1 MGYSCSLLPLNVINN
16 VSTYNSSSI
25 WFSYPKIR
33 VTVGEKVARSVIK
46 LAMVEEPTKARN
58 IKIVETIGT
67 RVKIFITIYKIN
79 KNQYTIKYRSAKFGM
94 KDQIS
99 SDRL

>member
-16 VSTYNSSSI
+16 KSTYNSSSI

-67 RVKIFITIYKIN
+67 RVNIFYYDIQNKQKPIHYKIP
-79 KNQYTIKYRSAKFGM
+79 KC
-94 KDQIS
+94 
-99 SDRL
+99 

>member
-1 MGYSCSLLPLNVINN
+1 MINN
-16 VSTYNSSSI
+16 KSTYNSSSI

-67 RVKIFITIYKIN
+67 RVNIFYYDIQNKKKTIHYKTP
-79 KNQYTIKYRSAKFGM
+79 KC
-94 KDQIS
+94 
-99 SDRL
+99 